1 MTASLPTNKP
11 QLSFTDQLRGFQQRL
26 LQIDARNPSVFCGKI
41 HKSKNFDLCTL
52 DPAIAQTAYLQA
64 TSGKGSQ
71 RLISESKIDP
81 ETQVQRAHLK
91 KVAKAAA
98 AREEETGLRELRLG
112 TFWLQGYL
120 DKTTYV
126 RAPLCLSGVDLVRAK
141 GSKPGWTLKISQDD
155 ELIFNNSLLAT
166 LRRAIRWS
174 PGDELWSQLQQS
186 FHELTQ
192 LESTSIDTMLSHVAE
207 HLRNAELPLLE
218 VDSTNRALAP
228 QTKKDALDSA
238 NSSEPGLSLVGYALI
253 GIFPQSS
260 TALYQDFE
268 ELITRAEGG
277 EIDQGIVDNLLETPG
292 DDPSTLENSGGMRSV
307 EVDDIPAGE
316 VNMALP
322 CDPSQF
328 AVLREAQTAECT
340 VVRGPPGTGKSQVI
354 ANLIVDALSRNERV
368 LVCCQKR
375 AALDVV
381 RSRLESTGLSQWS
394 FVVHDASADR
404 STLYTQLNQALER
417 SKRPPGPSLESRI
430 QTLSLEIDGHVSGIR
445 NIIEPLRTIHHGRPL
460 GRWYRKA
467 PLGVRMPSA
476 LPDALVQLDWDEAE
490 RTLERLANCRDD
502 ALRYLNGD
510 SILHLRRD
518 LSQVGQVQLRGLL
531 ACLDALSSNAPT
543 PTTALVLHRND
554 LSDIQQ
560 TLARFRQL
568 AQRWYKLFIPDWWRS
583 KGRLHRF
590 QENKNL
596 QGIEPI
602 ERCISLS
609 KQLRENL
616 DLLSVHFDLPAD
628 EQIESWITQPELR
641 TKLEH
646 TRELLHKDFD
656 KILAFEKRHAQL
668 DAALHPLL
676 IQSEHELHA
685 SLGSEPGDTAHW
697 RDALEKNLLLHW
709 IDEAERHYPSLRGE
723 PFSEYAQH
731 RAALTRALDVR
742 AELVAQ
748 SVVQRVHHSTT
759 LRSLSPEKQ
768 GTRTKPETEWN
779 KLAHQLGKKRALWPI
794 RKMLETFSWPLRAL
808 APCWLLSP
816 EVAAEVL
823 PLERGLFDLVIFDEA
838 SQLRLE
844 RALPVVY
851 RAKRVVVAGDEQQM
865 PPSNFF
871 EHAQED
877 DEDAQEQDDARTA
890 ESLLEQS
897 KKIYG
902 FRYLQWHYRSQH
914 GELIDFS
921 NQAFYDGALHI
932 TPGPT
937 RSEAARPFVWHELQG
952 LWEKQTN
959 AVEAQQC
966 AKLIVQLGI
975 AHQNR
980 PRSIGVITVNAKQ
993 KEAIDDAIDR
1003 LERQDPQAA
1012 LVIQALK
1019 HPSSGQVDDRLFV
1032 KNIENV
1038 QGDERDII
1046 VFCSSYARPAQ
1057 DQTMRRNF
1065 GAIGRSGGENRL
1077 NVAFTR
1083 SREQMHVMCSFD
1095 PDEVP
1100 VQTSKNRG
1108 PKIFMAY
1115 LKYARAVAR
1124 GQDSEAQ
1131 NVLNDLAQATYRSES
1146 AHRTK
1151 SLEFDSDFEEQVYDA
1166 LVRRG
1171 LKVDTQV
1178 GAGGYRI
1185 DLAVVDPRDPTK
1197 YCLAIECDG
1206 ASYHSGASVRERDV
1220 ARQALL
1226 EARGWVFERI
1236 WSRDWWRN
1244 SPGVIDKVVARVEEI
1259 VGSKLQEAG

>member
-1 MTASLPTNKP
+1 MSAPPASYNKP
-11 QLSFTDQLRGFQQRL
+11 QPSFVTQLRGFQQRL

-52 DPAIAQTAYLQA
+52 DPGIASKAYLQA
-64 TSGKGSQ
+64 VAGQGSQ
-71 RLISESKIDP
+71 RLLSESNIDP

-120 DKTTYV
+120 DEKTYI
-126 RAPLCLSGVDLVRAK
+126 RAPLCLTGVQLNRAK
-141 GSKPGWTLKISQDD
+141 GSKPGWTLKVSQDE
-155 ELIFNNSLLAT
+155 ELIVNNSLLAT
-166 LRRAIRWS
+166 LNRAIRWS
-174 PGDELWSQLQQS
+174 PVDQLWVQLQETLS
-186 FHELTQ
+186 EFTKDKSLHISAMLTR
-192 LESTSIDTMLSHVAE
+192 VAE
-207 HLRNAELPLLE
+207 LLRSAELPILSIGEDCGPL
-218 VDSTNRALAP
+218 SSL
-228 QTKKDALDSA
+228 TKKDALEAADTS
-238 NSSEPGLSLVGYALI
+238 NPGLSLVGYAI
-253 GIFPQSS
+253 VGIFPQSS

-268 ELITRAEGG
+268 GLIARAEAG
-277 EIDQGIVDNLLETPG
+277 ETDQGIVDNLLETPG
-292 DDPSTLENSGGMRSV
+292 DDPTELQSLGNPTEQA
-307 EVDDIPAGE
+307 VDDIPANE
-316 VNMALP
+316 VNLALP

-328 AVLREAQTAECT
+328 AVLREAQTSECT

-404 STLYTQLNQALER
+404 ASLYAQLNQCLER
-417 SKRPPGPSLESRI
+417 SKRAPAPSLEPRI
-430 QTLSLEIDGHVSGIR
+430 QTLSCEIDRHISGIR
-445 NIIEPLRTIHHGRPL
+445 GIVEPLRAIHHGQPL

-467 PLGVRMPSA
+467 PLGIRMPSP
-476 LPDALVQLDWDEAE
+476 LPNHLVALDWEEAE
-490 RTLERLANCRDD
+490 RTLDRLENCRED
-502 ALRYLNGD
+502 ALRYLD
-510 SILHLRRD
+510 QRSILHLRRD
-518 LSQVGQVQLRGLL
+518 LTQLGQVQLRELL
-531 ACLDALSSNAPT
+531 SCLEALHGCSVSPQ
-543 PTTALVLHRND
+543 TALVLQTNK
-554 LSDIQQ
+554 LNALEQ
-560 TLARFRQL
+560 TLSRYRQL
-568 AQRWYKLFIPDWWRS
+568 MKRWYKLFVPDWWRS
-583 KGRLHRF
+583 RGQLNRLQEEKG
-590 QENKNL
+590 L

-602 ERCISLS
+602 EQCISLS
-609 KQLRENL
+609 KQLKKNL
-616 DLLSVHFDLPAD
+616 ELLSAHFRVPETDQL
-628 EQIESWITQPELR
+628 ESWIAQPELR
-641 TKLEH
+641 AKLERTH
-646 TRELLHKDFD
+646 ELLASEFD
-656 KILAFEKRHAQL
+656 KILAFDKRLSLIDPALYQL
-668 DAALHPLL
+668 LVE
-676 IQSEHELHA
+676 SEEERHR
-685 SLGSEPGDTAHW
+685 SLKSQPGSTKHW
-697 RDALEKNLLLHW
+697 RDAIEKTLLLHW
-709 IDEAERHYPSLRGE
+709 LDQAEHQYPTLRGE
-723 PFSEYAQH
+723 PFREYAQH
-731 RAALTRALDVR
+731 RQALTKALDAR
-742 AELVAQ
+742 ADLVAQ
-748 SVVQRVHHSTT
+748 SVVQRVHQATT
-759 LRSLSPEKQ
+759 LRTLSPDKQ
-768 GTRTKPETEWN
+768 GTRSKPETEWN
-779 KLAHQLGKKRALWPI
+779 KLAHQLGKKRSLWPI
-794 RKMLETFSWPLRAL
+794 RKLLETFSWPLQSL

-823 PLERGLFDLVIFDEA
+823 PLERGIFDLVIFDEA

-865 PPSNFF
+865 PPSSFF
-871 EHAQED
+871 EHTQD
-877 DEDAQEQDDARTA
+877 NDEATEQDDARTA

-902 FRYLQWHYRSQH
+902 FRYLQWHYRSKH

-937 RSEAARPFVWHELQG
+937 RSEAACPFVWHELQG
-952 LWEKQTN
+952 LWEDQTN
-959 AVEAQQC
+959 AIEAQQC
-966 AKLIVQLGI
+966 AQLLVELGEK
-975 AHQNR
+975 HQEH

-993 KEAIDDAIDR
+993 KDAIDDAIDR

-1012 LVIQALK
+1012 VILQSLK

-1046 VFCSSYARPAQ
+1046 VFCSSYARPSN
-1057 DQTMRRNF
+1057 DKTMRRNF
-1065 GAIGRSGGENRL
+1065 GAIGLSGGENRL

-1083 SREQMHVMCSFD
+1083 SREQMHIMCSFD
-1095 PDEVP
+1095 PSEIP

-1115 LKYARAVAR
+1115 LKYARAVAL
-1124 GQDSEAQ
+1124 GHNEEAQ
-1131 NVLNDLAQATYRSES
+1131 NVLKDLAHATYRSEHAAQS
-1146 AHRTK
+1146 T

-1166 LVRRG
+1166 LTRRG
-1171 LKVDTQV
+1171 LTIDTQV

-1206 ASYHSGASVRERDV
+1206 ASYHSGASVRERDI

-1226 EARGWVFERI
+1226 EARGWVFQRI
-1236 WSRDWWRN
+1236 WSRDWWRD
-1244 SPGVIDKVVARVEEI
+1244 SQSVINEVIARVEEI
-1259 VGSKLQEAG
+1259 VGQKFKGVG